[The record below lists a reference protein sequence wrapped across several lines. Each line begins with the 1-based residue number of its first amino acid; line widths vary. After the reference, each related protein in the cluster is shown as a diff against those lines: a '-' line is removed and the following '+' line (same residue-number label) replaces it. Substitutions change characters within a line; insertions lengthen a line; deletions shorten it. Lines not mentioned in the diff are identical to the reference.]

1 MTIRNDIEHHFFQ
14 FLVNSL
20 RHLPVTL
27 AGDLMETT
35 GLLVGRGLGI
45 RRTTV
50 LDNLARVFPHWESG
64 RRENLADQVYRH
76 LGLTIAETF
85 ATVPGAELPAPV
97 AEPCWDHLDDA
108 LSLGRGVIVATG
120 HIGNFELGGAVL
132 AGHCRLLD
140 VVKPQRNPHFD
151 RELNHRRARQGI
163 ATVIGDQSGPAVVR
177 HLRGGGVVSLLLDQ
191 DAGRAGEIVNWLG
204 HPASTWPGAARLSLR
219 YGCPV
224 VPMALIRQPD
234 RSHRLHISPPLH
246 PTGLTEGSDGWNM
259 YLQRIVDAVGQ
270 FVFDHPEQWF
280 WVHRRWKSVTRRSV
294 GEGS

>member
-1 MTIRNDIEHHFFQ
+1 MAIRNDIEHHFFQ
-14 FLVNSL
+14 VLANSL
-20 RHLPVTL
+20 RHIPGPV
-27 AGDLMETT
+27 AGDLMAAT

-45 RRTTV
+45 RRAVV
-50 LDNLARVFPHWESG
+50 LDNLARVFSHWDCG
-64 RRENLADQVYRH
+64 RRENLADQVYQH

-85 ATVPGAELPAPV
+85 AAAPGAKLPATV
-97 AEPCWDHLDDA
+97 VEPCWDHLDEA

-140 VVKPQRNPHFD
+140 VVKPQRNPRFD
-151 RELNHRRARQGI
+151 RELNLRRARQGI
-163 ATVIGDQSGPAVVR
+163 ATVVGDQSGPAVVR
-177 HLRGGGVVSLLLDQ
+177 HLREGGVVSLLLDQ
-191 DAGRAGEIVNWLG
+191 DAGRAGEIVDWLG

-234 RSHRLHISPPLH
+234 RSHRLRISPPLD
-246 PTGLTEGSDGWNM
+246 PAGLTESPEGLNM

-270 FVFDHPEQWF
+270 FVWDHPEQWF
-280 WVHRRWKSVTRRSV
+280 WVHRRWKSVARHSA